1 MKRWWVEIAL
11 AAIVIIGAILQIFVL
26 GTNTASLLPTP
37 SSAPVEAQIL
47 ICFNP
52 EAVALESTTVAV
64 GCPVGTQSLGTDPVP
79 AHPLEASTL
88 DPLLATRF
96 AAAKAIAHSE
106 GISLQLTSGFRSKA
120 EQARL
125 FADEVDKLGS
135 EEVASKWVLPPDI
148 SHHPQGTAIDVNYNF
163 DRPSTMWLE
172 INGYKFG
179 LCRAYANEWW
189 HFEALTSPGVKC
201 PAMKVDASVD
211 VAQYE
216 SANS

>member
-1 MKRWWVEIAL
+1 MKERFIFISAVALPLFAGGLFLMNQSLSRTTEPGTSALVE
-11 AAIVIIGAILQIFVL
+11 
-26 GTNTASLLPTP
+26 
-37 SSAPVEAQIL
+37 SAPL
-47 ICFNP
+47 TYFNP

-106 GISLQLTSGFRSKA
+106 GISLQLTSGFRSKE

-125 FADEVDKLGS
+125 FADEVAKLGS
-135 EEVASKWVLPPDI
+135 EEEASKWVLPPVI

>member
-1 MKRWWVEIAL
+1 MKERLIFISAVALPLFTGGLFLINQSLSRTTEPGTSALVE
-11 AAIVIIGAILQIFVL
+11 
-26 GTNTASLLPTP
+26 
-37 SSAPVEAQIL
+37 SAPL
-47 ICFNP
+47 TCFNP
-52 EAVALESTTVAV
+52 EAVALESSTVAV

-88 DPLLATRF
+88 DSLLATRF

-135 EEVASKWVLPPDI
+135 EEEASKWVLPPDI